1 MTEVQSTTN
10 SSSTGDRHTEE
21 DAAAQL
27 AVAEEQKLPK
37 RQTPFSQAFVDFIP
51 TGWAPYDTAPEQQLD
66 SVPSATAHRDALAA
80 RFPGERLVIP
90 AGTLVRRNNDCDYP
104 FRPNSAFAY
113 YTGLGTDREPNAVL
127 IVDGSVESRDV
138 LYFKPRAPRT
148 DREFY
153 ADPTYGEM
161 WVGKRESLAEMSAM
175 TGLECHDISRL
186 QEAVSAS
193 DPQVRVIRDADPGI
207 TETVDSLRSTG
218 SEEADQELYEATSAA
233 RFCKDQWEIGQL
245 RQACRKSKVGFEAMI
260 EQIPA
265 AVANGRG
272 ERWLEGTFNLHAR
285 HLGNNVGYG
294 SICAAGDNAN
304 TLHWMRNDGDL
315 RPGELVL
322 IDAGIEVD
330 SLYTADITRTLPVS
344 GRFSPAQ
351 RKVYQAVLEAQD
363 AAAAVARVGH
373 DHREIHQAAIR
384 VICEYLAE
392 WGILPVSVDEALSP
406 EGGQFRRWM
415 VHGTSHH
422 LGLDVHDCSE
432 AARKDYS
439 GPLKAGMTVSDEPG
453 IYFKKSDLL
462 VPEEFRGIGI
472 RIEDDILIT
481 DGDCEWLSKDTPRQI
496 DEVEDWMAEI
506 WGRSTK

>member
-1 MTEVQSTTN
+1 MTEVQSTT
-10 SSSTGDRHTEE
+10 STPGTHDQDPRSEQ
-21 DAAAQL
+21 AA
-27 AVAEEQKLPK
+27 AEEQKLPK
-37 RQTPFSQAFVDFIP
+37 RQTPFSRAFVEFIP
-51 TGWAPYDTAPEQQLD
+51 TGWAPYDSTVPEQLD

-113 YTGLGTDREPNAVL
+113 YSGLGTDREPNAVL
-127 IVDGSVESRDV
+127 VIDDSAQVRDV

-153 ADPTYGEM
+153 ADPSYGEM
-161 WVGKRESLAEMSAM
+161 WVGKRESLEEMTAM
-175 TGLECHDISRL
+175 TGLVCRDISRL
-186 QEAVSAS
+186 QEAISEAG
-193 DPQVRVIRDADPGI
+193 PQVRVIRDADPGV
-207 TETVDSLRSTG
+207 TETVDSLRSVGT
-218 SEEADQELYEATSAA
+218 EQADQELYAASSDA
-233 RFCKDQWEIGQL
+233 RFCKDEWELEQL
-245 RQACRKSKVGFEAMI
+245 RDACRKSKTGFEAMI
-260 EQIPA
+260 AELPE
-265 AVANGRG
+265 AVARGRG
-272 ERWLEGTFNLHAR
+272 ERWLEGTFGLHAR

-294 SICAAGDNAN
+294 SICAAGDHAN
-304 TLHWMRNDGDL
+304 TLHWMRNDGEV

-351 RKVYQAVLEAQD
+351 RRVYQAVLDAQD
-363 AAAAVARVGH
+363 AAAAVATVGH

-384 VICEYLAE
+384 VICEYLSE
-392 WGILPVSVDEALSP
+392 WGILPVPVEDALSP

-432 AARKDYS
+432 AARQDYS
-439 GPLKAGMTVSDEPG
+439 GPLRAGMTVSDEPG
-453 IYFKKSDLL
+453 IYFKSTDLL
-462 VPEEFRGIGI
+462 VPEEFRGIGV
-472 RIEDDILIT
+472 RIEDDIHIT
-481 DGDCEWLSKDTPRQI
+481 DGPCEWLSKDCPRQI

-506 WGRSTK
+506 WGRAAK

>member
-1 MTEVQSTTN
+1 MTEVQSTT
-10 SSSTGDRHTEE
+10 SISGDQTDQTGQLTDQTE
-21 DAAAQL
+21 QL
-27 AVAEEQKLPK
+27 AEEQKLPK
-37 RQTPFSQAFVDFIP
+37 RQTPFSKAFVEFIP
-51 TGWAPYDTAPEQQLD
+51 KDWAPYDPTLPDRLD
-66 SVPSATAHRDALAA
+66 SVPSATAHRNALAA

-113 YTGLGTDREPNAVL
+113 YSGLGTDREPNAVL
-127 IVDGSVESRDV
+127 VIDPTAEARDT

-161 WVGKRESLAEMSAM
+161 WVGKRESLAEMAAM
-175 TGLECHDISRL
+175 TGLECRDISRL
-186 QEAVSAS
+186 QDAVSAG
-193 DPQVRVIRDADPGI
+193 DPQVRVIRDADAGV
-207 TETVDSLRSTG
+207 TETVDSLRPAG
-218 SEEADQELYEATSAA
+218 SEEADQEFYQVTSDA
-233 RFCKDQWEIGQL
+233 RFCKDDWETGQL
-245 RQACRKSKVGFEAMI
+245 REACRKSKVGFEAMI
-260 EQIPA
+260 EEIPA
-265 AVANGRG
+265 AVAKGRG
-272 ERWLEGTFNLHAR
+272 ERWLEGTFGLHAR

-294 SICAAGDNAN
+294 SICAAGDHAN
-304 TLHWMRNDGDL
+304 TLHWVRNDGDL

-330 SLYTADITRTLPVS
+330 SLYTADITRTLPIS
-344 GRFSPAQ
+344 GRFTPAQ
-351 RKVYQAVLEAQD
+351 RRVYQAVLEAQD

-392 WGILPVSVDEALSP
+392 WGILPVPVEEALSP

-439 GPLKAGMTVSDEPG
+439 GPLRAGMTVSDEPG
-453 IYFKKSDLL
+453 IYFKATDLL
-462 VPEEFRGIGI
+462 VPEEFRGIGV

-496 DEVEDWMAEI
+496 DDVEAWMAEI
-506 WGRSTK
+506 WAK